1 MNDIDLSDIEV
12 LWDKKLIAQ
21 EIKRVSKEID
31 NKFKNSDSVN
41 LIPIL
46 TGGLMFVSSL
56 IFAGKRR
63 RTGVGLQY
71 S

>member
-31 NKFKNSDSVN
+31 NKFS
-41 LIPIL
+41 
-46 TGGLMFVSSL
+46 GLKW
-56 IFAGKRR
+56 II
-63 RTGVGLQY
+63 
-71 S
+71 